1 VRPGAFFPAP
11 DKTARAARLVTLGS
25 PVDDYV
31 LKLALVAVLV
41 LLNACFAGSE
51 MALISL
57 REGQIRRLAEGDR
70 RRRLLAQLARDPNR
84 FLATV
89 QLGITLAGFLA
100 SAAAAVS
107 LAEPL
112 VEPLSFLDTAAEPAA
127 IVVVTLVLAFL
138 TLVIGELAPKRVA
151 LQRAE
156 RWGLLAARP
165 LAALAILARPAVW
178 LLATATDV
186 TVRLMGGD
194 PSVQREEITRAELR
208 DMVATGS
215 SLSRSQR
222 HLLAEAFEIEERTVA
237 QIVIPR
243 PSVLFLQGG
252 TDTAAGV
259 RLLLASGHSR
269 APVVRESPDDVVGVA
284 HLRDLL
290 DASGTVGEHVRPPL
304 LLPETAPVLDALRQ
318 LQSERQKMA
327 LVVDEHGGIE
337 GIVTVEDILEELV
350 GELYDEFDRDV
361 RATKR
366 DRDGSLVLPGS
377 FPIHDLPDVGVSLP
391 EGPYTT
397 VAGLV
402 LDRLGRLP
410 ELGDVVAL
418 QDWSIEV
425 QTMSENAIRS
435 VRLSPRAGRAASA

>member
-1 VRPGAFFPAP
+1 
-11 DKTARAARLVTLGS
+11 
-25 PVDDYV
+25 VDDYV
-31 LKLALVAVLV
+31 LKLALVVALV
-41 LLNACFAGSE
+41 LLNAFFAGSE

-112 VEPLSFLDTAAEPAA
+112 VEPLSFLGTAAEPAA
-127 IVVVTLVLAFL
+127 IVVVTLVLTFL
-138 TLVIGELAPKRVA
+138 TLVVGELAPKRVA

-156 RWGLLAARP
+156 GWGLLAARP
-165 LAALAILARPAVW
+165 LAALAVLARPAVW

-194 PSVQREEITRAELR
+194 PSVQREEMTRAELR

-243 PSVLFLQGG
+243 PNVLFLQAG
-252 TDTAAGV
+252 TDTEEGV

-269 APVVRESPDDVVGVA
+269 APVVRESADDVVGVA

-290 DASGTVGEHVRPPL
+290 DKDGTLGEHVRSPV

-361 RATKR
+361 RVTKR

-377 FPIHDLPDVGVSLP
+377 FPVHDLPDVDVSLP

-410 ELGDVVAL
+410 EPGDVVTL

-425 QTMSENAIRS
+425 QKVSDNAIRS
-435 VRLSPRAGRAASA
+435 VRLSPRAGRAASGA